1 MKSKFVI
8 IAFFLMHFLY
18 AQLPERAIL
27 RGKVISD
34 SLEVENITV
43 FNITSN
49 IGAITNVD
57 GEFSIKARARD
68 TLFFQG
74 ISFVSQKYVLTEK
87 DFWVEELE
95 IRLNIKI
102 TELNEVEISPS
113 TLTGT
118 LKEDTRRLKVY
129 GAFSGIDAKEI
140 KYYADDVF
148 KSAPPNSATYS
159 ALAPNGST
167 FDFKLIGKGIGKLL
181 GIKSNPKKYL
191 ESISLIFSTE
201 FKTFSFWFTGKTFL
215 KASEKEVID
224 RVIEQM
230 SDWSAAAISNYSHKD
245 MPWQAT
251 KEGEE
256 INYELA
262 FYREAPFSVRNY
274 GDEMEAQ

>member
-181 GIKSNPKKYL
+181 GIKSNPKKYSERIFEERRQRDIQTKSFSDHMFERFTHNFFL
-191 ESISLIFSTE
+191 ETLKINHEDIPMFLQYADMPIKDLSL
-201 FKTFSFWFTGKTFL
+201 FL
-215 KASEKEVID
+215 KPEYEIQLIEYLTAKAKEYKL
-224 RVIEQM
+224 ENQ
-230 SDWSAAAISNYSHKD
+230 
-245 MPWQAT
+245 
-251 KEGEE
+251 KE
-256 INYELA
+256 
-262 FYREAPFSVRNY
+262 
-274 GDEMEAQ
+274 

>member
-1 MKSKFVI
+1 MKNKI
-8 IAFFLMHFLY
+8 RILGLFLFLTQFLF
-18 AQLPERAIL
+18 AQLPERTIL
-27 RGKVISD
+27 RGKVKSD

-57 GEFSIKARARD
+57 GEFSIKARLTD
-68 TLFFQG
+68 TLYFQG

-95 IRLNIKI
+95 IRLNVKI
-102 TELNEVEISPS
+102 TELNEVEISPY

-129 GAFSGIDAKEI
+129 GGFSGIDAKEI

-181 GIKSNPKKYL
+181 GIKSNPKKYSERIFEERRQRDIQTKSFSDHMFERFTHNFFVETL
-191 ESISLIFSTE
+191 KIKHEDIPMFLQYADMPIKDLSL
-201 FKTFSFWFTGKTFL
+201 FL
-215 KASEKEVID
+215 KPENEIQLIEYLTAKAKAYKIENQKE
-224 RVIEQM
+224 
-230 SDWSAAAISNYSHKD
+230 
-245 MPWQAT
+245 
-251 KEGEE
+251 
-256 INYELA
+256 
-262 FYREAPFSVRNY
+262 
-274 GDEMEAQ
+274 

>member
-1 MKSKFVI
+1 M
-8 IAFFLMHFLY
+8 
-18 AQLPERAIL
+18 
-27 RGKVISD
+27 
-34 SLEVENITV
+34 
-43 FNITSN
+43 
-49 IGAITNVD
+49 
-57 GEFSIKARARD
+57 
-68 TLFFQG
+68 FFQG

-181 GIKSNPKKYL
+181 GIKSNPKKYSERIFEERRQRDIQTKSFSDHMFERFTHNFFL
-191 ESISLIFSTE
+191 ETLKINHEDIPMFLQYADMPIKDLSL
-201 FKTFSFWFTGKTFL
+201 FL
-215 KASEKEVID
+215 KPEYEIQLIEYLTAKAKEYKL
-224 RVIEQM
+224 ENQ
-230 SDWSAAAISNYSHKD
+230 
-245 MPWQAT
+245 
-251 KEGEE
+251 KE
-256 INYELA
+256 
-262 FYREAPFSVRNY
+262 
-274 GDEMEAQ
+274 